1 MNLFKKKSALE
12 EILEENDT
20 ELKEVSESAKVKT
33 RRFINRAKMKYGS
46 YAIAIS
52 AIVIAVAVGVNV
64 LFGVLADRVN
74 LDIDISLNKE
84 NTLTEENIE
93 FLETVSV
100 PVTITVCASRDSYL
114 NELDYYTGQSFG
126 VSSSGSAYYEQTLR
140 FLDLYTK
147 YSDKIKVEFID
158 LQNPESAELIQKYSK
173 YGINYG
179 DFIVS
184 ATHIVDGKE
193 NVRDTV
199 VGYDDIY
206 YLYDQY
212 AEYYGYSTGSYA
224 VNGNYFERAVSGAIR
239 KVASE
244 ETVKVGVLSTHC
256 TPSNVT
262 YFTNMLGLNN
272 YEISSISDAV
282 VSEISKELSLL
293 IISAPTEDFAV
304 SELEAIDTWLY
315 NNGERGK
322 GVLFFASVTSP
333 ELPNLYSYLEEWGIA
348 VGSGILSD
356 TNEQSHL
363 PSDPMTMLFVP
374 STTDKEVI
382 KTVTDGTSMYIVG
395 SAAPITAIIE
405 DDGTRSTFVPVTTY
419 SEEVAVA
426 PLGSGTSWQAP
437 SDAVLDQHAG
447 IIVSQEEE
455 YVNNVSKKSY
465 VVAFAS
471 PSFISESI
479 AETYSSADNMYV
491 ALNAANLAVGADAD
505 EFSFYMKSFDA
516 ETYVV
521 SAEAAKAITYIFQWG
536 IPVLL
541 IICGIVVFVR
551 RRSR

>member
-1 MNLFKKKSALE
+1 MNLFKKNTSSE
-12 EILEENDT
+12 EILETVETT
-20 ELKEVSESAKVKT
+20 ESTKVKT

-46 YAIAIS
+46 YAVAIS

-74 LDIDISLNKE
+74 LDIDISLKGE

-93 FLETVSV
+93 FLKTVSV
-100 PVTITVCASRDSYL
+100 PVTITVCASRESYL
-114 NELDYYTGQSFG
+114 SELDYYTGQSFG
-126 VSSSGSAYYEQTLR
+126 VSESGSDYYEQTLR

-147 YSDKIKVEFID
+147 YSDNIKVEFID

-179 DFIVS
+179 DFIIS

-199 VGYDDIY
+199 VGYDDLY

-212 AEYYGYSTGSYA
+212 AEYYGYSTGAYV
-224 VNGNYFERAVSGAIR
+224 VNGNYFERAVSSAIR
-239 KVASE
+239 KVASA

-256 TPSNVT
+256 TPANVT
-262 YFTNMLGLNN
+262 YFTNMLALNN
-272 YEISSISDAV
+272 YEMSEIKDPVI
-282 VSEISKELSLL
+282 SEISKDLSML

-315 NNGERGK
+315 NNGEKGK
-322 GVLFFASVTSP
+322 GVLFFASATSP
-333 ELPNLYSYLEEWGIA
+333 ALPNLYSYLEEWGIV

-374 STTDKEVI
+374 SAEDKDVI
-382 KTVTDGTSMYIVG
+382 KTVTEGTSMYIA
-395 SAAPITAIIE
+395 STAVPLTASIE
-405 DDGTRSTFVPVTTY
+405 NDGTRATFVPVTTY

-437 SDAVLDQHAG
+437 ADAQKDKRAG

-465 VVAFAS
+465 IVAFAS
-471 PSFISESI
+471 PSFVSESI

-491 ALNAANLAVGADAD
+491 ALNSANLSVGAAAD
-505 EFSFYMKSFDA
+505 EFSFYMKSFES

-521 SAEAAKAITYIFQWG
+521 TQEASKAITYIFQWG

>member
-1 MNLFKKKSALE
+1 MNLFKKNTSAEEVLE
-12 EILEENDT
+12 TAET
-20 ELKEVSESAKVKT
+20 TESAKVKT

-74 LDIDISLNKE
+74 LDIDISLKGE

-93 FLETVSV
+93 FLKTVSV
-100 PVTITVCASRDSYL
+100 PVTITVCASRESYL
-114 NELDYYTGQSFG
+114 SELDYYTGQSFG
-126 VSSSGSAYYEQTLR
+126 VSESGSNYYEQTLR

-147 YSDKIKVEFID
+147 YSDNIKVEFID
-158 LQNPESAELIQKYSK
+158 LQNPESAELIQKYSN

-179 DFIVS
+179 DFIIS

-199 VGYDDIY
+199 VGYDDLY

-212 AEYYGYSTGSYA
+212 AEYYGYSTGAYV
-224 VNGNYFERAVSGAIR
+224 VNGNYFERAVSSAIR
-239 KVASE
+239 KVASA

-262 YFTNMLGLNN
+262 YFTNMLALNN
-272 YEISSISDAV
+272 FEMSEIKDPVI
-282 VSEISKELSLL
+282 SEISKDLSML
-293 IISAPTEDFAV
+293 IISSPTEDFAV

-315 NNGERGK
+315 NNGEKGK
-322 GVLFFASVTSP
+322 GVLFFASATSP
-333 ELPNLYSYLEEWGIA
+333 ALPNLYSYLEEWGIV

-374 STTDKEVI
+374 STEDKDVV
-382 KTVTDGTSMYIVG
+382 KSVTEGTSMYIVG
-395 SAAPITAIIE
+395 TSVPLTAAIE
-405 DDGTRSTFVPVTTY
+405 DDGTRATFVPVTTY

-426 PLGSGTSWQAP
+426 PIGSGTSWQAP
-437 SDAVLDQHAG
+437 ADAEKDKRAG
-447 IIVSQEEE
+447 IIVSREEE

-465 VVAFAS
+465 IVAFAS
-471 PSFISESI
+471 PSFVSESI

-491 ALNAANLAVGADAD
+491 ALNAANLSVGADAN
-505 EFSFYMKSFDA
+505 EFSFYMKSFES

-521 SAEAAKAITYIFQWG
+521 TEEASKAITYIFQWG
-536 IPVLL
+536 IPALL